1 MNDSELHVTIDL
13 PDEIALTAPEAK
25 LLADLLPE
33 LVKDLIWLNEQ
44 NED

>member
-13 PDEIALTAPEAK
+13 DDDPAVTALEVQ

-33 LVKDLIWLNEQ
+33 LVKDLLWLRDNPEA
-44 NED
+44 